1 MIVLILVFRLVI
13 GEQMIDV
20 LGPEKRRRRTTQEK
34 IAIVQQS
41 FEPGMTVSLVARQ
54 DGVAASQLF
63 LWRKQ
68 YQEGSLTAVAAGE
81 QVVPASELAAAMKQ
95 IKELQRLLG
104 KKTMENEL
112 LKEAVEYGRG
122 KKVDSARALIARGW
136 GVSLVSRCLRVSR
149 AQLHVILRRTDDW
162 KDGRRSRHSDDTD
175 VLLRIHHVIG
185 ELPTYGYRRVWA
197 LLRRQAELDGMPAI
211 NAKRVYRIMRQNALL
226 LERKTA
232 VPPSKRAHTGKVAVK
247 ESNQRWCSDGFEFR
261 CDNGEKLRVTF
272 ALDCCDRE
280 ALHWAVTTGGFD
292 SETVQDVMLGAV
304 ERRFGNELPASPVE
318 WLTDNGSCY
327 RANETRQFARMLG
340 LEPKNTA
347 VRSPESNGIAESFVK
362 TIKRDYI
369 SIMPK
374 PDGLTAAKNLAE
386 AFEHYN
392 EWHPHSALGY
402 RSPREYLR
410 QQASNGLSDN
420 RCLEI

>member
-1 MIVLILVFRLVI
+1 RGIVFPGKSFFSAHEVS
-13 GEQMIDV
+13 
-20 LGPEKRRRRTTQEK
+20 TCK
-34 IAIVQQS
+34 IS
-41 FEPGMTVSLVARQ
+41 G
-54 DGVAASQLF
+54 
-63 LWRKQ
+63 
-68 YQEGSLTAVAAGE
+68 
-81 QVVPASELAAAMKQ
+81 
-95 IKELQRLLG
+95 
-104 KKTMENEL
+104 
-112 LKEAVEYGRG
+112 
-122 KKVDSARALIARGW
+122 
-136 GVSLVSRCLRVSR
+136 CLS
-149 AQLHVILRRTDDW
+149 
-162 KDGRRSRHSDDTD
+162 
-175 VLLRIHHVIG
+175 
-185 ELPTYGYRRVWA
+185 
-197 LLRRQAELDGMPAI
+197 
-211 NAKRVYRIMRQNALL
+211 YRILDSG
-226 LERKTA
+226 
-232 VPPSKRAHTGKVAVK
+232 P
-247 ESNQRWCSDGFEFR
+247 DG
-261 CDNGEKLRVTF
+261 TQ
-272 ALDCCDRE
+272 
-280 ALHWAVTTGGFD
+280 TTL
-292 SETVQDVMLGAV
+292 TV

>member
-1 MIVLILVFRLVI
+1 
-13 GEQMIDV
+13 MIDV

-54 DGVAASQLF
+54 HGVAASQLF

-136 GVSLVSRCLRVSR
+136 GVSFVSRCLRVSR
-149 AQLHVILRRTDDW
+149 AQLHVILRRADDW
-162 KDGRRSRHSDDTD
+162 KDGRRSRHTDNTD
-175 VLLRIHHVIG
+175 VLRRIHHVIG

-197 LLRRQAELDGMPAI
+197 LLRRQTELDGMPAI

-226 LERKTA
+226 LERKPA
-232 VPPSKRAHTGKVAVK
+232 VPPSKRAHTGRVAVK

-304 ERRFGNELPASPVE
+304 ERRFGSELPASPVE

-410 QQASNGLSDN
+410 QWASDGLSDN